1 MNENIVTILF
11 MHFIFSLIYSWCD
24 AFDAMMHTKQPP
36 DQLELYINDEHKSY
50 YYYYNAI
57 WLLRWCCCAVLFF
70 SHDWCSR
77 FHASFVTN
85 VWVFVSPSSCFL
97 PDRQNENIF
106 FLKKMFIKYMTL
118 QNIYVH
124 QIFFLLFLK
133 YNINLIIFTL
143 VLQRKKRMI
152 TKIISIGNETWK
164 MDQIS
169 INIKIHKLR
178 K

>member
-1 MNENIVTILF
+1 MDITQMMPLKRFIYQGKQTQKIALTMEMEEKMNENIVTILF

-106 FLKKMFIKYMTL
+106 FLKKCL
-118 QNIYVH
+118 
-124 QIFFLLFLK
+124 
-133 YNINLIIFTL
+133 
-143 VLQRKKRMI
+143 
-152 TKIISIGNETWK
+152 
-164 MDQIS
+164 
-169 INIKIHKLR
+169 
-178 K
+178 

>member
-1 MNENIVTILF
+1 
-11 MHFIFSLIYSWCD
+11 
-24 AFDAMMHTKQPP
+24 
-36 DQLELYINDEHKSY
+36 
-50 YYYYNAI
+50 
-57 WLLRWCCCAVLFF
+57 
-70 SHDWCSR
+70 
-77 FHASFVTN
+77 
-85 VWVFVSPSSCFL
+85 
-97 PDRQNENIF
+97 
-106 FLKKMFIKYMTL
+106 MFIKYMTL

-169 INIKIHKLR
+169 INIKILKLR